1 MATENFSDAPVE
13 LANAMDAGFK
23 DAMDRIHALALDPTS
38 TLVDQIPLDIWASW
52 DATDECANVLDS
64 DGVDGFEDDGDVA
77 PVAA

>member
-13 LANAMDAGFK
+13 VATAMDAGFK
-23 DAMDRIHALALDPTS
+23 DAMTRIDLMALDPKS
-38 TLVDQIPLDIWASW
+38 TLVDHIPLDVWANW

-64 DGVDGFEDDGDVA
+64 NGIDGFEDDGELA